1 MGVKL
6 TDIASVIR
14 SKNSGPY
21 ELTLDIIF
29 QDRSWYEKVKK
40 AQAIH
45 RGLISQIYGIAEED
59 VLDIIEFDP
68 AAAIKINLKRPI
80 VSGDIGD
87 TDIYGAQQHAP
98 LLELELSDLQADPP
112 FPEKCIRGIPDLN
125 S

>member
-6 TDIASVIR
+6 IDIASVIR

-29 QDRSWYEKVKK
+29 KDRKWYEKMK
-40 AQAIH
+40 AA
-45 RGLISQIYGIAEED
+45 GLINRPLISRIYGLPEED

-68 AAAIKINLKRPI
+68 AAAIKINLRRPI

-98 LLELELSDLQADPP
+98 LMGLE
-112 FPEKCIRGIPDLN
+112 FPDL
-125 S
+125 

>member
-6 TDIASVIR
+6 TDIAAVIR

-29 QDRSWYEKVKK
+29 KDREWYEKIKK
-40 AQAIH
+40 AKAIH
-45 RGLISQIYGIAEED
+45 PGLISKIYGLPEEE

-68 AAAIKINLKRPI
+68 AGAIKINLKRPI

-98 LLELELSDLQADPP
+98 LLEVE
-112 FPEKCIRGIPDLN
+112 FPDLEEGRQG
-125 S
+125 

>member
-6 TDIASVIR
+6 IDIAAVIR

-29 QDRSWYEKVKK
+29 KDREWYEKVKK
-40 AQAIH
+40 AKAIH
-45 RGLISQIYGIAEED
+45 PGLISKIYGLPEEEI
-59 VLDIIEFDP
+59 LDIIEFDP
-68 AAAIKINLKRPI
+68 AGAIKINLKRPI

-98 LLELELSDLQADPP
+98 LL
-112 FPEKCIRGIPDLN
+112 GIEFSGLD
-125 S
+125 

>member
-6 TDIASVIR
+6 IDIAAVIR

-29 QDRSWYEKVKK
+29 KDREWYEKVKK
-40 AQAIH
+40 AKAIH
-45 RGLISQIYGIAEED
+45 PGLISKIYGLPEEE

-68 AAAIKINLKRPI
+68 AGAIKINLKRPI

-98 LLELELSDLQADPP
+98 LL
-112 FPEKCIRGIPDLN
+112 GIEFSGLD
-125 S
+125 